1 MRIFFWRSLW
11 SGYSLQ
17 VLALP
22 SSGCGLFAAIPNAIR
37 HSKEDLAKILFY
49 VFKISTNKLNH
60 NNMKETIYKSL
71 LLSLLITNLWAAITF
86 FVYYFDT
93 GLFSGFKTLLL
104 FGWSCWISSG
114 LGLLIILISLL
125 KIWKSNQSK
134 VFLLVFTGW
143 FNIFFSLLLI
153 TTTYFEIIVPE
164 SFIYSF
170 YIVNLIIP
178 IVVYFRT
185 KKIIKNYNNK

>member
-1 MRIFFWRSLW
+1 
-11 SGYSLQ
+11 
-17 VLALP
+17 
-22 SSGCGLFAAIPNAIR
+22 
-37 HSKEDLAKILFY
+37 
-49 VFKISTNKLNH
+49 
-60 NNMKETIYKSL
+60 MKETIYKSL
-71 LLSLLITNLWAAITF
+71 LLSLFITNLWATITF
-86 FVYYFDT
+86 FVYYFET

-114 LGLLIILISLL
+114 LGLLAILLSFL

-134 VFLLVFTGW
+134 VFTLVLTGW
-143 FNIFFSLLLI
+143 LNIFFSFLLI
-153 TTTYFEIIVPE
+153 TTTFFEIIIPE

>member
-1 MRIFFWRSLW
+1 
-11 SGYSLQ
+11 
-17 VLALP
+17 
-22 SSGCGLFAAIPNAIR
+22 
-37 HSKEDLAKILFY
+37 
-49 VFKISTNKLNH
+49 
-60 NNMKETIYKSL
+60 MKETIYKSL

-114 LGLLIILISLL
+114 LGLLAILLSFL

-134 VFLLVFTGW
+134 VFTLVLTGW
-143 FNIFFSLLLI
+143 LNIFFSFLLI
-153 TTTYFEIIVPE
+153 TTTFFEIIVPE

-170 YIVNLIIP
+170 FIINLIIP
-178 IVVYFRT
+178 VVIYFRT
-185 KKIIKNYNNK
+185 KKIILA

>member
-1 MRIFFWRSLW
+1 
-11 SGYSLQ
+11 
-17 VLALP
+17 
-22 SSGCGLFAAIPNAIR
+22 
-37 HSKEDLAKILFY
+37 
-49 VFKISTNKLNH
+49 
-60 NNMKETIYKSL
+60 MKETIYKSL

-93 GLFSGFKTLLL
+93 GLFNGFKTLLL

-153 TTTYFEIIVPE
+153 TTTYFEIIAPE
-164 SFIYSF
+164 SFIDAF

-178 IVVYFRT
+178 VVIYFRT
-185 KKIIKNYNNK
+185 KKIILA

>member
-1 MRIFFWRSLW
+1 
-11 SGYSLQ
+11 
-17 VLALP
+17 
-22 SSGCGLFAAIPNAIR
+22 
-37 HSKEDLAKILFY
+37 
-49 VFKISTNKLNH
+49 
-60 NNMKETIYKSL
+60 MKETIYKSL

-86 FVYYFDT
+86 FVYYFET

-134 VFLLVFTGW
+134 VFTLVLTGW
-143 FNIFFSLLLI
+143 LNIFFSFLLI
-153 TTTYFEIIVPE
+153 TTTFFEIIVPE

-170 YIVNLIIP
+170 FIINLIIP
-178 IVVYFRT
+178 VVIYFRT
-185 KKIIKNYNNK
+185 KKIILA

>member
-1 MRIFFWRSLW
+1 
-11 SGYSLQ
+11 
-17 VLALP
+17 
-22 SSGCGLFAAIPNAIR
+22 
-37 HSKEDLAKILFY
+37 
-49 VFKISTNKLNH
+49 
-60 NNMKETIYKSL
+60 MKETIYKSL

-114 LGLLIILISLL
+114 LGLLAILLSFL

-134 VFLLVFTGW
+134 VFTLVLTGW
-143 FNIFFSLLLI
+143 LNIFFSFLLI
-153 TTTYFEIIVPE
+153 TTTFFEIIVPE

>member
-1 MRIFFWRSLW
+1 
-11 SGYSLQ
+11 
-17 VLALP
+17 
-22 SSGCGLFAAIPNAIR
+22 
-37 HSKEDLAKILFY
+37 
-49 VFKISTNKLNH
+49 
-60 NNMKETIYKSL
+60 MKETIYKSL
-71 LLSLLITNLWAAITF
+71 LLSLLITNLWATITF

-153 TTTYFEIIVPE
+153 TTTYFEIIAPE
-164 SFIYSF
+164 SFIDAF

>member
-1 MRIFFWRSLW
+1 
-11 SGYSLQ
+11 
-17 VLALP
+17 
-22 SSGCGLFAAIPNAIR
+22 
-37 HSKEDLAKILFY
+37 
-49 VFKISTNKLNH
+49 
-60 NNMKETIYKSL
+60 MKETIYKSL
-71 LLSLLITNLWAAITF
+71 LLSLLVTNLWAAITF

-114 LGLLIILISLL
+114 LGLLVILISLL
-125 KIWKSNQSK
+125 KTWKSNQSK
-134 VFLLVFTGW
+134 VFTLVLTGW
-143 FNIFFSLLLI
+143 LNIFFSFLLI
-153 TTTYFEIIVPE
+153 TTTFFEIIVPE